1 MNIWRHSLTLAT
13 VALVVAGVAWAII
26 KAPTERPRLPRPEP
40 VVMMRPAV
48 VALPP
53 TARDILGGA
62 ALLDLKAAQRTRLR
76 ALDAT
81 WTSESTAAQ
90 ADLDAAT
97 AEFSRFMDEARATGR
112 TSLPEIQRRA
122 AEIGELSAA
131 LRQRRQRHAEAAT
144 AILDE
149 WQRTRLEQVTRPV
162 ASGGSDESR

>member
-1 MNIWRHSLTLAT
+1 MSVRRHSLTAGT
-13 VALVVAGVAWAII
+13 VALIIAGTGWAII
-26 KAPTERPRLPRPEP
+26 QAPTERPRVRPEP

-48 VALPP
+48 AALPP

-76 ALDAT
+76 ALDVT
-81 WTSESTAAQ
+81 WTSEFTAAQ
-90 ADLDAAT
+90 ADLDSAT

-112 TSLPEIQRRA
+112 TSLPEVQRRA

-131 LRQRRQRHAEAAT
+131 LRQRRQRHAEAAA

-149 WQRTRLEQVTRPV
+149 WQRARLGQVTRPV